1 MDLSMVCCGDGSF
14 FSTWGVLIQV
24 LSFLIGGFLLRWIL
38 LVVIRNTVDQI
49 VSGVKKRQNVDDTQ
63 SIQASPLTAVRVVQ
77 RTRTLGSVLSNIT
90 TVVIVII
97 VLSLIV
103 NAVDRTILSSLAL
116 LTAALG
122 AGLGFG
128 AQNIVK
134 DILNGLFM
142 VVEDQL
148 GVGDVVDV
156 GPATGVVETVGIRI
170 TTLRD
175 VNGTLWFVRNGEIL
189 RVGNM
194 SQGWARVVIDL
205 AVPYDTDVQAVQERM
220 LATAT
225 ELASTPKWRS
235 RIVEKPELW
244 GIESISESAV
254 VIRVVVKTRSNA
266 RDDVSR
272 ELRARLKASLDAM
285 GVTLPSL
292 TAVVLTGF
300 DSAASVGGA
309 HPPRTASTPVQQP
322 EQPAPR
328 KRAARKV
335 AQRQPGTPAGST
347 SPVVRGAAGSRP
359 APRSTQMIPAQDPA
373 PARDADPDEDEV
385 TATWTVLPEDPAS
398 AEPSTSTSADADT
411 GSGSEDAAPPKPPRA
426 PRQPRKPATPPEES

>member
-24 LSFLIGGFLLRWIL
+24 VSIIVGAFIARWIL

-90 TVVIVII
+90 TVVIVVI
-97 VLSLIV
+97 VLSLVI
-103 NAVDRTILSSLAL
+103 NIALPGALSSLAL

-225 ELASTPKWRS
+225 ELATTPKWRS

-244 GIESISESAV
+244 GIESIAESAV
-254 VIRVVVKTRSNA
+254 VIRIVVKTRSNA

-272 ELRARLKASLDAM
+272 ELRGRLKAALDQM
-285 GVTLPSL
+285 DVTLPSL
-292 TAVVLTGF
+292 SAVVLTGF

-309 HPPRTASTPVQQP
+309 HPPRTVPTPVQQA
-322 EQPAPR
+322 EAPAPR
-328 KRAARKV
+328 KRAARKA
-335 AQRQPGTPAGST
+335 AQRPPAAT
-347 SPVVRGAAGSRP
+347 TDAPASPVVRGAAGTRP
-359 APRSTQMIPAQDPA
+359 DPRATQMIPAQDGP
-373 PARDADPDEDEV
+373 DADPVDEDEV
-385 TATWTVLPEDPAS
+385 TATWTVPVDETSGRPADG
-398 AEPSTSTSADADT
+398 STSAT
-411 GSGSEDAAPPKPPRA
+411 GEGERDAAPPRPPRA
-426 PRQPRKPATPPEES
+426 PRPPRKPATPPEES